1 MDNIGMPLPG
11 GEMETIRMEE
21 INRIFKKSAIWL
33 RIRLAFA
40 GGFD

>member
-1 MDNIGMPLPG
+1 MPLSG
-11 GEMETIRMEE
+11 GEMETGPDQE
-21 INRIFKKSAIWL
+21 INRIFKKSAFSV

>member
-1 MDNIGMPLPG
+1 MDYIGMPLSG
-11 GEMETIRMEE
+11 SEMETARAQE
-21 INRIFKKSAIWL
+21 INRIFKKSAFWL